1 MAVICRVAKPDE
13 YQAMIEVE
21 KTVFPGHYYL
31 PDVEENF
38 KDPKRGV
45 LLVSEEDGKI
55 TGVDHVGFLCDGSGW
70 METLRVLPEYQGRGA
85 GNAIWK
91 KALEICEENKLNAL
105 RMYTGLTNVR
115 SKHLGEKFGLS
126 VAVQTQEANLL
137 KEEFR
142 PEFAAPAGKSPEE
155 AFGFEKVTDGARA
168 YELIRPYAEGYQNYI
183 CFNRTYVP
191 LNEQVCA
198 WLADQGFVYACGSNV
213 AVLGGRYMR
222 KHALHIGVIGGDLEL
237 CLAFA
242 MAKFDE
248 SGLPKFTCM
257 YPSVRE
263 DIREALRAKSFAIP
277 ENHIIMLERK
287 FDW

>member
-1 MAVICRVAKPDE
+1 MAVICRVARPEE
-13 YQAMIEVE
+13 YPAMIEVE
-21 KTVFPGHYYL
+21 KTVFPGHFYL

-70 METLRVLPEYQGRGA
+70 METLRVLPEYQGHGA
-85 GNAIWK
+85 GNAIWQ
-91 KALEICEENKLNAL
+91 KALEICEENKLNAI

-126 VAVQTQEANLL
+126 VAIQTQEANLL
-137 KEEFR
+137 KDEARALTKEEL
-142 PEFAAPAGKSPEE
+142 AAAE
-155 AFGFEKVTDGARA
+155 GFEQVKDGARA
-168 YELIRPYAEGYQNYI
+168 YELIKPYAEGYQGYI

-191 LNEQVCA
+191 LNERVCS
-198 WLADQGFVYACGSNV
+198 WLADQGFVYAKGDTV
-213 AVLGGRYMR
+213 VVLGGRYMR
-222 KHALHIGVIGGDLEL
+222 KHALHIGVMGGDIEACL
-237 CLAFA
+237 CFA
-242 MAKFDE
+242 LKTFTE

-263 DIREALRAKSFAIP
+263 DLREALRSKGFAIP

-287 FDW
+287 FDWK